1 MIRIGIIGCGTITE
15 KRHAPEYAANP
26 NVQLTAWFDVVAER
40 AQSYADKY
48 GGQIFDD
55 WKGLIE
61 SGLCDAVSVC
71 TPNFTHGEIT
81 VYALEHGLHVL
92 CEKPMATSLEQCVAM
107 AEAAEKSGKLLFIG
121 QNQRLLPAH
130 QMARKMIT
138 DGKIGRVLTM
148 RTSFGHAGPE
158 SWANTKNPWFFDK
171 QKAAFGAMFDLGI
184 HKTDIIRYVLDDEI
198 VEVGALGGTLDKK
211 TSDGQPI
218 SVDDN
223 AVAVFRT
230 KKGVLGQLAASWTY
244 YPRETNYARIYGTEG
259 MLCLFEDE
267 KEPLVFTDLNGKDIP
282 YAIEGI
288 QTNENQFSSGVI
300 DAFVADIMAGGEA
313 RISGQDV
320 CNSMRA
326 VFAML
331 ESMQTGRIIKIEQ

>member
-1 MIRIGIIGCGTITE
+1 M
-15 KRHAPEYAANP
+15 
-26 NVQLTAWFDVVAER
+26 
-40 AQSYADKY
+40 
-48 GGQIFDD
+48 
-55 WKGLIE
+55 
-61 SGLCDAVSVC
+61 
-71 TPNFTHGEIT
+71 
-81 VYALEHGLHVL
+81 
-92 CEKPMATSLEQCVAM
+92 
-107 AEAAEKSGKLLFIG
+107 
-121 QNQRLLPAH
+121 
-130 QMARKMIT
+130 
-138 DGKIGRVLTM
+138 
-148 RTSFGHAGPE
+148 
-158 SWANTKNPWFFDK
+158 
-171 QKAAFGAMFDLGI
+171 
-184 HKTDIIRYVLDDEI
+184 
-198 VEVGALGGTLDKK
+198 
-211 TSDGQPI
+211 
-218 SVDDN
+218 
-223 AVAVFRT
+223 AVFRT